1 MASYLRPRRGKEAT
15 AKSQNIVL
23 KRGEIFFETP
33 AGGVGTG
40 IGRLKMGDGSTSYAS
55 LPYFLKQLDLNDNNT
70 KCAFTNVTA
79 ATNKSNNNTYLNN
92 IAPGNSLKTLFQNI
106 KQLLLNYNSQLT
118 SLNNDLEWVEIY
130 SSDKH
135 FDSITIPK
143 EYHQIWISFRIQYI
157 PNHVGEY
164 IARDIQIG
172 AGAGAGIAN
181 PNCIYTDSYYF
192 DENNRVT
199 WGIVYNPV
207 NRILSVPDNW
217 IAAYY
222 HSTKFTP
229 SKSIMVWCRKM
240 K

>member
-1 MASYLRPRRGKEAT
+1 MILHY
-15 AKSQNIVL
+15 NC
-23 KRGEIFFETP
+23 
-33 AGGVGTG
+33 
-40 IGRLKMGDGSTSYAS
+40 
-55 LPYFLKQLDLNDNNT
+55 LNHYR
-70 KCAFTNVTA
+70 K
-79 ATNKSNNNTYLNN
+79 Y
-92 IAPGNSLKTLFQNI
+92 
-106 KQLLLNYNSQLT
+106 Y
-118 SLNNDLEWVEIY
+118 NDLEWVEIY
-130 SSDKH
+130 SSDKN
-135 FDSITIPK
+135 FNSITIPK

-164 IARDIQIG
+164 IARDIQI
-172 AGAGAGIAN
+172 GAGAGIAN